1 MKESQRMT
9 MANAAA
15 TLQSS
20 YLSPG
25 VVYHLQLRTLRSIGY
40 NPQNILQMVRLVP
53 TQATGNMTA
62 GVPDSVAV
70 GDHQQNEEM

>member
-1 MKESQRMT
+1 

-25 VVYHLQLRTLRSIGY
+25 VVYDLQLRAERRNGK

-53 TQATGNMTA
+53 TQATGKMTA
-62 GVPDSVAV
+62 GLPDSVAV
-70 GDHQQNEEM
+70 DDHQHHEEM